1 MPPKVSRKYTNNK
14 TSSKIVSSNLTRAKY
29 LFIVESPSKCAKIE
43 HFLGEEY
50 SCIASKGHFRA
61 IDGLKSIDTK
71 DTFHPRFSIIDEK
84 KTHVE
89 QMKKIISGFS
99 SSNIFL
105 ATDDDREGEAIA
117 WHICM
122 QFDLPL
128 NTTKRVLFHEVT
140 KDAIQSCIKTP
151 TIVNMNLVH
160 AQHARQVLDILVGY
174 KISPSLWK
182 YLYNNKTNSLSA
194 GRCQTPA
201 LRLVYENHITK
212 TDVTEEKYKI
222 SASFFTKNIIFQL
235 NSVFESRT
243 NVLEFLELSKN
254 HEHNVTVGEYKKS
267 TRDPPKPFHTSRLL
281 QVANNV
287 LHMSPKDTMTV
298 CQKLYQGGFITYM
311 RTEST
316 KYSKSF
322 LEKAGNYIE
331 DQFNNRKYIGN
342 IEELENIDI
351 NNPHEAIRV
360 TQIDVRNIA
369 KCEDGRMNTMYKLI
383 WNNSVQSC
391 MSAAVYNVSQIK
403 ITAPMKCH
411 YTYAIEVPSFLGW
424 KKLEEK
430 GEPVD
435 KENEPAALR
444 LYLQSMSTKNHAIP
458 YNAINSE
465 LRVTNTHRHYT
476 EATLINK
483 LEELGIGR
491 PSTFATIVETIQE
504 RGYVKRTDIDGI
516 TKMCEEHQL
525 IGKTV
530 TTANVE
536 KVFGNEKQKL
546 VIETVG
552 ILTIEFLLKYY
563 QEMFSYEYTKNME
576 YELDKVSNGELTDW
590 SSICRDCVDEIKR
603 QSKPLRQVTK
613 QSYKI
618 EDGYE
623 FIFEKYGPSIKHTKE
638 DGSVEY
644 MVGKKDVELEKL
656 KANKYTLEE
665 LIETTQRYLGQWN
678 DIDVHVKTGRYGMY
692 AEYGDKR
699 ISIKNKDINLENI
712 TIEDVKNL
720 MDVPKEKPILR
731 ELNAYMDIRR
741 GQYGAYVYYKRPDM
755 KKPQFLNIKK
765 CPHGYLQCSIDVLV
779 DWLRTTYK
787 LHVPSPS

>member
-1 MPPKVSRKYTNNK
+1 MPPKVYRKNTKNK
-14 TSSKIVSSNLTRAKY
+14 SANKIVSSNLTHAKY

-61 IDGLKSIDTK
+61 IDGLNSIDTK
-71 DTFHPRFSIIDEK
+71 DTFEPRFSIIEEK
-84 KTHVE
+84 KGHVE

-122 QFDLPL
+122 QFDLPID
-128 NTTKRVLFHEVT
+128 TTKRVLFHEVT

-182 YLYNNKTNSLSA
+182 YLYNNKENSLSA

-201 LRLVYENHITK
+201 LRLVYENHQTR
-212 TDVTEEKYKI
+212 TDIVEEKYKI
-222 SASFFTKNIIFQL
+222 SASFFTKKLLFHL
-235 NSVFESRT
+235 NNVFESQT
-243 NVLEFLELSKN
+243 NVLEFLELSKK
-254 HEHNVTVGEYKKS
+254 HEHKISVGEYKKS
-267 TRDPPKPFHTSRLL
+267 TREPPKPFHTSRLL
-281 QVANNV
+281 QVSSNV
-287 LHMSPKDTMTV
+287 LHMSPKDTMNV

-316 KYSKSF
+316 KYSKSY
-322 LEKAGNYIE
+322 LEKAGSYIE
-331 DQFNNRKYIGN
+331 NQFKNRKYVGN
-342 IEELENIDI
+342 VEDLENKDV

-360 TQIDVRNIA
+360 TQIDVRNIP

-403 ITAPMKCH
+403 ISAPMKSH
-411 YTYAIEVPSFLGW
+411 YTYTIEVPSFLGW
-424 KKLEEK
+424 KKVEEK
-430 GEPVD
+430 GEPI
-435 KENEPAALR
+435 ETETEPTALR
-444 LYLQSMSTKNHAIP
+444 MYLQSISTKNDAIA
-458 YNAINSE
+458 YNEITSE
-465 LRVTNTHRHYT
+465 LHVTNKHRHYT
-476 EATLINK
+476 EASLIHK

-491 PSTFATIVETIQE
+491 PSTFATIVDTIQE
-504 RGYVKRTDIDGI
+504 RGYVKRTDIDGV
-516 TKMCEEHQL
+516 TKICEEHQL
-525 IGKTV
+525 IDKTI
-530 TTANVE
+530 TTTKTE

-546 VIETVG
+546 VIQSIG
-552 ILTIEFLLKYY
+552 ILTIEFLLEHYT
-563 QEMFSYEYTKNME
+563 EMFSYEYTKNME

-590 SSICRDCVDEIKR
+590 STICRDCVDEIKR

-618 EDGYE
+618 EDNYE

-644 MVGKKDVELEKL
+644 MVGKKDVDLEKL
-656 KANKYTLEE
+656 KAGEYTLDA
-665 LIETTQRYLGQWN
+665 LIETTQRHLGKWN
-678 DIDVHVKTGRYGMY
+678 DVDVYVKTGRYGMY

-699 ISIKNKDINLENI
+699 MSIKNKDINLETI
-712 TIEDVKNL
+712 TIDDVKKL
-720 MDVPKEKPILR
+720 IEIPKEKPVLR
-731 ELNAYMDIRR
+731 ELNSCMDIRR

-765 CPHGYLQCSIDVLV
+765 CPHGFLQCSIDVLV
-779 DWLRTTYK
+779 DWLCTTYK
-787 LHVPSPS
+787 LPVPSPS